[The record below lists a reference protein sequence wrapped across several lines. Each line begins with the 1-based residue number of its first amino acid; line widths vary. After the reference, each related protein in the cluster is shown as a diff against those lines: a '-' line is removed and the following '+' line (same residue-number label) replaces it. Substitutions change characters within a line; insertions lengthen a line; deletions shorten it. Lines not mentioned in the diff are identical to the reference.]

1 MEATAVI
8 GLIFA
13 LAYVGDFV
21 TVAAYLYLARTG
33 RITPYH
39 VVNAICAAPILATEI
54 ITHSGPILILTVFYL
69 LVACYGL
76 VRGNHERTR

>member
-1 MEATAVI
+1 MIALV
-8 GLIFA
+8 FA

-21 TVAAYLYLARTG
+21 TVAAYFYLARTG
-33 RITPYH
+33 RLTPYH
-39 VVNAICAAPILATEI
+39 VVNALGAAPILATEI

-76 VRGNHERTR
+76 VKGK